1 MQRTTLN
8 AVIALMLMVGLIAC
22 APSPVASSSDLASP
36 AVRVATTTGMV
47 ADIVKNV
54 GAGRVEVVSLMGPG
68 VDPHLYKPSG
78 GDVVKLDRADVVFY
92 NGLHLEGRM
101 AELFEKM
108 ARAGKPAFAVTSGID
123 PAQLIELAESPGH
136 YDPHV
141 WFDVRLWQHA
151 ARFVARAL
159 SDLDPESREL
169 YERNAELYLKQLDE
183 LQAYVEQQLAL
194 IPPESRVL
202 ITAHDAFGYFGRR
215 YGFEVRGLQ
224 GVSTAA
230 EAGARNVQELAA
242 LIASR
247 KIKAIFVESS
257 VPLDAIEAVQAAV
270 RARGWDVGIGG
281 ELFSDALG
289 ADGTPEGTY
298 IGMVK
303 HNVDTIVSALR

>member
-8 AVIALMLMVGLIAC
+8 AVIAVMLMVGLTAC
-22 APSPVASSSDLASP
+22 APSPAASLSDLASR
-36 AVRVATTTGMV
+36 AVRVVTTTGMV

-68 VDPHLYKPSG
+68 VDPHLYKPSS
-78 GDVVKLDRADVVFY
+78 GDVVKLDRADVIFY

-108 ARAGKPAFAVTSGID
+108 ARSGKPAFAVTSRID
-123 PAQLIELAESPGH
+123 PAQLIELAEAPGH

-141 WFDVRLWQHA
+141 WFDVRLWQDA
-151 ARFVARAL
+151 ARFVAQAL
-159 SDLDPESREL
+159 SDLDPASREL
-169 YERNAELYLKQLDE
+169 YERNAELYLEQLDE
-183 LQAYVEQQLAL
+183 LQAYVEQQIAL

-215 YGFEVRGLQ
+215 YGFEVHGLQ
-224 GVSTAA
+224 GVNTAA

-242 LIASR
+242 LIAGR

-257 VPLDAIEAVQAAV
+257 VPPDAIEAVQAAV
-270 RARGWDVGIGG
+270 RARGWDVAIGG

-303 HNVDTIVSALR
+303 HNVDTIVGALR

>member
-8 AVIALMLMVGLIAC
+8 AVIALMLMVGLTAC
-22 APSPVASSSDLASP
+22 ASSPAASPADLASR
-36 AVRVATTTGMV
+36 AVRAATTTGMV
-47 ADIVKNV
+47 ADVVRNV

-78 GDVVKLDRADVVFY
+78 GDVVKLDRADVIFY

-108 ARAGKPAFAVTSGID
+108 ARAGKPTFAVTSGID
-123 PAQLIELAESPGH
+123 PAQLIELAGAPGH

-141 WFDVRLWQHA
+141 WFDVRLWQDVV
-151 ARFVARAL
+151 RFVAQAL
-159 SDLDPESREL
+159 SDLDPASREL
-169 YERNAELYLKQLDE
+169 YERNAELYLEQLDE
-183 LQAYVEQQLAL
+183 LQAYVEQQIAL

-242 LIASR
+242 LIADR

-257 VPLDAIEAVQAAV
+257 VPPDAIEAVQAAV
-270 RARGWDVGIGG
+270 RARGWDVAIGG

-289 ADGTPEGTY
+289 ADGAPEGAY

-303 HNVDTIVSALR
+303 HNVDTIVGALR

>member
-8 AVIALMLMVGLIAC
+8 AVIALMMMVGLTAC
-22 APSPVASSSDLASP
+22 ASSPAASPADLASR
-36 AVRVATTTGMV
+36 AVRAATTTGMV
-47 ADIVKNV
+47 ADVVRNV

-78 GDVVKLDRADVVFY
+78 GDVVKLDRADVIFY

-108 ARAGKPAFAVTSGID
+108 ARAGKPTFAVTSGID
-123 PAQLIELAESPGH
+123 PAQLIELAGAPGH

-141 WFDVRLWQHA
+141 WFDVRLWQDVV
-151 ARFVARAL
+151 RFVAQAL
-159 SDLDPESREL
+159 SDLDPASREL
-169 YERNAELYLKQLDE
+169 YERNAELYLEQLDE
-183 LQAYVEQQLAL
+183 LQAYVEQQIAL

-242 LIASR
+242 LIADR

-257 VPLDAIEAVQAAV
+257 VPPDAIEAVQAAV
-270 RARGWDVGIGG
+270 RARGWDVAIGG

-289 ADGTPEGTY
+289 ADGAPEGAY

-303 HNVDTIVSALR
+303 HNVDTIVGALR